1 MKKILLLIA
10 ILLTPCYV
18 SAEDGSNLWMRY
30 KGGQEAK
37 VTLTKGISP
46 TPTLR
51 IAMTELSRNWHG
63 SETITLQHTMVGTK
77 PEAYT
82 ILRQGDGIQL
92 SSSTDAGLLYAAY
105 HVLRLQQTGQL
116 KLLAENT
123 PLTETPDNDIRIL
136 NHWDN
141 PDGTVERGYAGR
153 SLWKWDE
160 IPAKQ
165 KIGKEAKWTQNPGL
179 RDRILQY
186 ARANASIGINATV
199 LNNVNAKPLMLSSDM
214 MAKAA
219 SIADVIRPY
228 GMRVYLAVNFGSP
241 RAIGGLDTADPLTPE
256 VIRWWKNKVDTL
268 YSLIPDFGGFL
279 VKANSEGEPGPM
291 DYGRTHVDGANM
303 LADALAPHGG
313 IVMWRAFVYA
323 PGSKD
328 RANQAYEEFMPLD
341 GKFRDNVTIQIKNG
355 PIDFQPREAISPL
368 LLSMK
373 HTRVMPEFQI
383 TQEYTGHSIHTCY
396 LAPMWKEFFHF
407 RDMAHGVSNDKQN
420 LRLLAGVA
428 NIGDDINWCG
438 NDLAQANWY
447 AFGRLA
453 WNESLSSEQIAREF
467 LMQTFTSDP
476 RFVNPMTTLLMHTR
490 ETLTRYMMPLGLH
503 HIFAGGHHYGPEPWY
518 APKGAREDWLP
529 RYYHRA
535 DKQGIGFDRT
545 RQGSG
550 NTQQYPEP
558 FRTMYDDINTCPEN
572 LLLWFHHTPWN
583 HLMSNGLTLWQNLCY
598 QYEQGAC
605 EAEQFVNLWK
615 QMEPYLDTE
624 RYEAMLW
631 RFKRQARDAWWW
643 HDACILYFQQ
653 FSELPIPSDI
663 TPARFNLQELM
674 KYHLPI
680 DNYRA
685 PKPDMLP

>member
-165 KIGKEAKWTQNPGL
+165 KIGKEVKWTQNPGL

-241 RAIGGLDTADPLTPE
+241 RAIGRLDTADPLNPE

-453 WNESLSSEQIAREF
+453 WNESLSSEQIVREF

-615 QMEPYLDTE
+615 QMKPYLDTE
-624 RYEAMLW
+624 RYETMLW

-663 TPARFNLQELM
+663 TPACFNLQELM